1 MNSEHPRALDISCH
15 RLFFLNDH
23 RRPTKCS
30 KSRKTLNQSEF
41 IRVFFFL
48 IFMLINRKILFY
60 VKVKTNHSKLIQRS
74 RNKKRKNDC
83 SLMLSLRN
91 APFTHDKT
99 GSFSYVKE
107 IASWHD
113 NWFSIADSL
122 KLPRHQRFD
131 PLPHPA
137 RMVLGN
143 KGNLDCSNYRL
154 HITTHQLQCNILI
167 SLSQQTGAKAV
178 SQP

>member
-1 MNSEHPRALDISCH
+1 M
-15 RLFFLNDH
+15 
-23 RRPTKCS
+23 S
-30 KSRKTLNQSEF
+30 KWRQITPNWSKEVE
-41 IRVFFFL
+41 IR
-48 IFMLINRKILFY
+48 
-60 VKVKTNHSKLIQRS
+60 
-74 RNKKRKNDC
+74 RKNDC

-91 APFTHDKT
+91 VPFTHDKT

-178 SQP
+178 SQPSQEEATKVTKRIINPAWVKKPNHNNNNTTTIMYDSGEWEPQFDLWSHYELLVSRKAC